1 MKQRTIYITLETS
14 GDEFRDNLRLR
25 RIIGMFTSY
34 AGMDT
39 LIVRQNDKEHIIGS
53 ANVDQGILDNAI
65 KLVGKDNVFV
75 TANDSRSGGQ
85 NEWMS
90 I

>member
-1 MKQRTIYITLETS
+1 
-14 GDEFRDNLRLR
+14 
-25 RIIGMFTSY
+25 MFTSY

-65 KLVGKDNVFV
+65 KLVGSDNVFV
-75 TANDSRSGGQ
+75 TVK
-85 NEWMS
+85 
-90 I
+90 